1 MFFYIYMMFYVMNFV
16 KIFQLFVWFKRLIF
30 HNSINALKCRSKA
43 RREES
48 WEIVR
53 VWQVCAKIPVAWNS
67 EKSVETQNSK
77 LRHEKKKYIEVTA
90 LSSFRSINHHL
101 SFLKFSPQLRNRFH
115 TLALL
120 CSISQSLVYPIR
132 VSART
137 RGPLCTTSFV
147 LCHQRIALQ
156 RDTIQNLDPCE
167 CDSDCFLWNPR
178 P

>member
-1 MFFYIYMMFYVMNFV
+1 MPLNA
-16 KIFQLFVWFKRLIF
+16 KRCR
-30 HNSINALKCRSKA
+30 SSERSKA
-43 RREES
+43 RRELRNFS
-48 WEIVR
+48 GMTSICGLWKLDTRSVKFR
-53 VWQVCAKIPVAWNS
+53 KICWN
-67 EKSVETQNSK
+67 QNSK
-77 LRHEKKKYIEVTA
+77 LRHGKKYIYIEVTT

-101 SFLKFSPQLRNRFH
+101 SSLIFSPQLRNRFH

-120 CSISQSLVYPIR
+120 CSILQSLVYPIR

-167 CDSDCFLWNPR
+167 CDPDCFLWNP
-178 P
+178 PS

>member
-1 MFFYIYMMFYVMNFV
+1 MPLNA
-16 KIFQLFVWFKRLIF
+16 KR
-30 HNSINALKCRSKA
+30 CRVRSKA

-53 VWQVCAKIPVAWNS
+53 VWQVVLDTRSVNFRKICWNP
-67 EKSVETQNSK
+67 K
-77 LRHEKKKYIEVTA
+77 LQAPSRKKKYIEVTA
-90 LSSFRSINHHL
+90 LFSFRSINHHL
-101 SFLKFSPQLRNRFH
+101 SFLNFSPQRRNRFH